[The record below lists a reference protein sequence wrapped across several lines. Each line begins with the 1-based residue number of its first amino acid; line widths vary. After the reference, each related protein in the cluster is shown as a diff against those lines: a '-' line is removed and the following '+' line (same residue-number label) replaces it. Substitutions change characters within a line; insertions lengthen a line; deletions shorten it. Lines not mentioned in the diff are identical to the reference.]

1 METSKED
8 NSVFALKVMN
18 KYFKASPKL
27 VSDSLEIESRL
38 VLFKRVL
45 WSSNKTTEVEYGLI
59 KALGIQVFR
68 LNTLPETLET

>member
-1 METSKED
+1 METSKD

-18 KYFKASPKL
+18 KYFKASPQL

-59 KALGIQVFR
+59 KALEIQVFR